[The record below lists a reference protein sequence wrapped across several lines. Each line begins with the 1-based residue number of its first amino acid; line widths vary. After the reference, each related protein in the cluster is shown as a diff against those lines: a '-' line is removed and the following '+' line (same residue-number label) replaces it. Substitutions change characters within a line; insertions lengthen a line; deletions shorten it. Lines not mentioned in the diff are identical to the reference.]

1 MFFFFWKIGIS
12 RIVFYFVGISSGV
25 EDIFLSGCP
34 QIFSLLNVGFRD
46 IFESYK
52 SPVQRGE
59 SSYR

>member
-34 QIFSLLNVGFRD
+34 QVFSLLNVEFRD
-46 IFESYK
+46 IFEPYK
-52 SPVQRGE
+52 SPIQRGE
-59 SSYR
+59 SSYK

>member
-1 MFFFFWKIGIS
+1 M
-12 RIVFYFVGISSGV
+12 FYFVGISSGV
-25 EDIFLSGCP
+25 EDIFLFGCP